1 MTVYEDHL
9 EIEGV
14 GSLKGGEIFGHND
27 HRIPMSMAIA
37 ATRCENPLIIR
48 GAECVRKSY
57 PDFFEVYKTLGGEFD
72 VIGI

>member
-1 MTVYEDHL
+1 
-9 EIEGV
+9 
-14 GSLKGGEIFGHND
+14 
-27 HRIPMSMAIA
+27 MSMAIA